1 MIIFNLEDIKD
12 DSLNLSQAKIIQRLI
27 NNMILVPKGEVR
39 VDCEDVKTFSG
50 TLVREANPR
59 TIIIESDY
67 YIGKYPIT
75 REEWSVVMG
84 KENDPSEYKVQDEN
98 LPVYN
103 VTYEDCLRFII
114 KLNRITGLNFSLPSS
129 EQWDFAAHGGNGG
142 TYSFQGKNKEE
153 IYNLA
158 WFETNEPMPVGSKAP
173 NPIGLYDV
181 FGNIGELCIKDD
193 IGDIVK
199 GGNIVS
205 MRYNDSPYTY
215 HYEDYWTEDDREKR
229 FGYVVKLPHGLRLVL
244 NDN

>member
-103 VTYEDCLRFII
+103 VAYEDCLRFII

-142 TYSFQGKNKEE
+142 TYRFQGKNKEE

-173 NPIGLYDV
+173 NSIGLYDM
-181 FGNIGELCIKDD
+181 FGNVGELCIKDD
-193 IGDIVK
+193 IGDIIK

-205 MRYNDSPYTY
+205 KKFDDSPYTY

-229 FGYVVKLPHGLRLVL
+229 FGYVVKLPNGLRLVI
-244 NDN
+244 NK

>member
-12 DSLNLSQAKIIQRLI
+12 DSLNLSQAKIIQGLI

-50 TLVREANPR
+50 TLVREANRR

-103 VTYEDCLRFII
+103 VAYEDCLRFII

-142 TYSFQGKNKEE
+142 TYRFQGKNKEE

-173 NPIGLYDV
+173 NSIGLYDM
-181 FGNIGELCIKDD
+181 FGNVGELCIKDD
-193 IGDIVK
+193 IGDIIK

-205 MRYNDSPYTY
+205 KKYDDSPYTY

-229 FGYVVKLPHGLRLVL
+229 FGYVVKLPNGLRLVI
-244 NDN
+244 NK